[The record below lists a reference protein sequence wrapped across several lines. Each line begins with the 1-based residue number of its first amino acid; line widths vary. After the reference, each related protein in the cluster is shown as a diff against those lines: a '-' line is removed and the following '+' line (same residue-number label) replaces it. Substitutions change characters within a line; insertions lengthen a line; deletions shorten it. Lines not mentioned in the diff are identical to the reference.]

1 MQQDMILYLEKTV
14 DFPQHTQMIKTD
26 TSSKVASYKINM
38 QISVSFPYS
47 NDKLCEKEINK
58 TVTFTEQW
66 NTKK

>member
-1 MQQDMILYLEKTV
+1 
-14 DFPQHTQMIKTD
+14 MIKTD
-26 TSSKVASYKINM
+26 ISNKVVNYKINI

-66 NTKK
+66 NTKKYI